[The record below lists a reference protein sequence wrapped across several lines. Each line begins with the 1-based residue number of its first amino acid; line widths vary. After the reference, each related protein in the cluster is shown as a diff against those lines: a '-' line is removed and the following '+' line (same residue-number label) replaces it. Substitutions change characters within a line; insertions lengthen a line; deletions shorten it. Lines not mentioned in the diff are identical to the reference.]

1 VNNTDESFYR
11 RFTLPEEL
19 KNRDSLS
26 NEWRGSY
33 RWFAS
38 ANVVKLEDYRPAG
51 EMARA
56 LERLP
61 AESATRLGR
70 RSATSLKKQ
79 KGVGVSELARPHR
92 IPH

>member
-1 VNNTDESFYR
+1 MTLVNNTDEAFYR

-38 ANVVKLEDYRPAG
+38 PNVAKLEDYRPAG
-51 EMARA
+51 EMVRA
-56 LERLP
+56 LERLRCWKRDE
-61 AESATRLGR
+61 AWAAVGHILEEAR
-70 RSATSLKKQ
+70 RRRCK
-79 KGVGVSELARPHR
+79 
-92 IPH
+92 